1 MIQDYLTSIV
11 VPAFVLPPGPSVLLL
26 LLALLSHRTKTRMI
40 FLILGFGTLY
50 MTSIPATS
58 NWLTGRLE
66 VYPVV
71 SLDKIAAEAIVVLG
85 ADRRRAAPEY
95 GGDTINRLGLQQF
108 SF

>member
-1 MIQDYLTSIV
+1 MIQDNVANIIV
-11 VPAFVLPPGPSVLLL
+11 SGFVLPPGPSVLLL
-26 LLALLSHRTKTRMI
+26 LLALFSHRTKSRMI
-40 FLILGFGTLY
+40 FLILGFATLY
-50 MTSIPATS
+50 LTCIPATS